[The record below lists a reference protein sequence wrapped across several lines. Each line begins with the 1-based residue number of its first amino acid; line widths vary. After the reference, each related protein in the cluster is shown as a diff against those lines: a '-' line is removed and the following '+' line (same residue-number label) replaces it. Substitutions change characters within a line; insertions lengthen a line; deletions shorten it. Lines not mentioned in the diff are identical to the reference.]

1 MTKQQLVF
9 PTGIFEYE
17 TNWNFFFFLKKKNKA
32 NCKISEYPFSSRNLS
47 VDIRRT
53 IELKLTI

>member
-17 TNWNFFFFLKKKNKA
+17 TNWNFFFFLKK
-32 NCKISEYPFSSRNLS
+32 
-47 VDIRRT
+47 IR
-53 IELKLTI
+53 LTVRFQNIHFPQEICLLI